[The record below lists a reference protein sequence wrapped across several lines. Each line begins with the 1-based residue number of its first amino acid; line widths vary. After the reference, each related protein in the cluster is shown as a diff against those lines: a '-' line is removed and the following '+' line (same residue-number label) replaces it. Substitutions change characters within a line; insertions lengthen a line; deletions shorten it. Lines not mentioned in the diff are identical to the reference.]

1 MNSQPTCDC
10 RNAHKHDEDLEGQ
23 GITAIGF
30 DVVNS
35 HEQQCG
41 NDANDDDVHDSRHF
55 PPPDEA
61 RTLALAS
68 GLLNDNV
75 GCISWNLI

>member
-35 HEQQCG
+35 HEQHCG
-41 NDANDDDVHDSRHF
+41 NDANDDDGNSDSAGISA
-55 PPPDEA
+55 A
-61 RTLALAS
+61 RSVQCFGSFMVLP
-68 GLLNDNV
+68 GILLR
-75 GCISWNLI
+75 CR

>member
-41 NDANDDDVHDSRHF
+41 NDAYDDDVHDSRHF